1 MPDALPHWAA
11 WPILAASLLVAY
23 ITLWRKGV
31 VPLYR
36 FVRRFLTAVIDIA
49 ASVPVL
55 AEIAREF
62 RPDHGRSLRDVVDH
76 MHDEICGTRSD
87 LAEHVAT
94 TQEITVAVKENLA
107 RIEIEVRNIQQGQ
120 VS

>member
-76 MHDEICGTRSD
+76 MHEEVCETRRD
-87 LAEHVAT
+87 LADHVAES
-94 TQEITVAVKENLA
+94 QENTAAVTDRLA

-120 VS
+120 T